1 VVPAAGDV
9 GEAEGGGWV
18 EVGEDVGG
26 ELEGQAGD
34 DVAVEGT
41 GGRGGVE
48 PAPFMGR
55 EVGEQGQQGVAA
67 RVRRGQADK
76 GVGGGGSG
84 GGSGGG
90 GGVAEVAGVH
100 GKGHGTW
107 GEGGE
112 EWFGQSV
119 MAEAEAWG

>member
-1 VVPAAGDV
+1 MVPAAGDV

-34 DVAVEGT
+34 DVAVEGA

-48 PAPFMGR
+48 PAPFVGR

-76 GVGGGGSG
+76 GIGEGG
-84 GGSGGG
+84 GGG

-100 GKGHGTW
+100 GRGHGTW

-112 EWFGQSV
+112 EWFGQSATV
-119 MAEAEAWG
+119 EAEAEAEAWG